1 MASLVE
7 SDSKKISVR
16 DLLNRAPEELDLSV
30 LAGIGSAGS
39 RYITSD
45 RVQKLGLAFAGF
57 HDYLHYGRIQMIGK
71 SEIDFLSTLSA
82 EDQDR
87 AVGSLRSDKLVC
99 ILASR
104 SICPPDSIVNFC
116 EEHQV
121 PLLATPLVGSRAIG
135 LITDFLQQELAP
147 ETTIHGV
154 LMEMFG
160 LGVFITGPSGIGKSE
175 CALDLL
181 TQKFRLIADDSVHI
195 KRVGKRLIGAA
206 PEMTRGLLEIRG
218 LGVISI
224 PDLFGGNSIS
234 SGAEIGLCVR
244 LKEWSDSAD
253 IERLGLE
260 MDTFEVFGISLPAFA
275 LPVSPGR
282 NLSTLLETAV
292 KLFLLKRSGV
302 DAARDLIRAHDRLL
316 AEGI

>member
-1 MASLVE
+1 MKAHLPN
-7 SDSKKISVR
+7 DDKKISVR
-16 DLLNRAPEELDLSV
+16 ELLDRSPLELDLS
-30 LAGIGSAGS
+30 LIAGHLGCDKN
-39 RYITSD
+39 YVVTD

-57 HDYLHYGRIQMIGK
+57 HKYIHFGRIQMIGK
-71 SEIDFLSTLSA
+71 SEIDFLDTLSDEERDKA
-82 EDQDR
+82 FSSLKPDR
-87 AVGSLRSDKLVC
+87 IVC
-99 ILASR
+99 VLASR
-104 SICPPDSIVNFC
+104 SIVPPDRIVKFC
-116 EEHQV
+116 DTYNI
-121 PLLATPLVGSRAIG
+121 PLLSTPLVGSRAIG
-135 LITDFLQQELAP
+135 LLTDFLQQELAP

-181 TQKFRLIADDSVHI
+181 TQKFRLIADDAVRI
-195 KRVGKRLIGAA
+195 KRVGKRLFGLS
-206 PEMTRGLLEIRG
+206 PDLTRGLLEIRG

-224 PDLFGGNSIS
+224 PDLFGGNAIS
-234 SGAEIGLCVR
+234 SGADIGLCVR

-260 MDTFEVFGISLPAFA
+260 MDTFEVFGISLPSFV

-292 KLFLLKRSGV
+292 KLFLLKKNGV
-302 DAARDLIRAHDRLL
+302 DAARDLMMAHDKLL
-316 AEGI
+316 ADR